1 MKQKTYYNV
10 MRASR
15 MIMEKGYT
23 QKEAIEIAVKIFDE
37 HENGQMPSEYFI
49 EKVITKQEW
58 EKGEQRYEK
67 RSV

>member
-37 HENGQMPSEYFI
+37 HENGQMPIEYFI

>member
-23 QKEAIEIAVKIFDE
+23 QKEAIEIAVKIFNE
-37 HENGQMPSEYFI
+37 HENGQMPIEYFI

>member
-37 HENGQMPSEYFI
+37 HENGQMPIEYFI
-49 EKVITKQEW
+49 ETVITEQEW
-58 EKGEQRYEK
+58 EKG
-67 RSV
+67 

>member
-37 HENGQMPSEYFI
+37 HENGQIPIEYFI